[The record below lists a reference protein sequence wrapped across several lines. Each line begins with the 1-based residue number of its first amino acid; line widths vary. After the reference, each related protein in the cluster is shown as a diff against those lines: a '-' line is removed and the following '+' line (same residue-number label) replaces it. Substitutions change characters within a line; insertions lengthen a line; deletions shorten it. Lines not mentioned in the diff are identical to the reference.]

1 MTELLI
7 ILAFVVFLFLFVWA
21 SDAHWAYKI
30 SSVSPFD
37 STGNKVAKAF
47 FECDTTV
54 SDIDP
59 RTYSHILMFTYNRQN
74 VYFSST
80 TGYLYLS
87 SRRYPMGDKQSTYK
101 LSPANRRKFENFLR
115 SQGATAKIKL
125 AKPAGE

>member
-1 MTELLI
+1 MIELLI
-7 ILAFVVFLFLFVWA
+7 TLAFVGLLFLYMWA
-21 SDAHWAYKI
+21 ADAHAAYRI

-74 VYFSST
+74 VHFSST
-80 TGYLYLS
+80 TGHLYLS
-87 SRRYPMGDKQSTYK
+87 SRRYPMGNRQSTYK
-101 LSPANRRKFENFLR
+101 LSGANRRKFDNFLH

-125 AKPAGE
+125 ANPAGE